1 MSAKQW
7 RLLGLGAVVMSA
19 VAFSACGQKP
29 QASANPAQATPA
41 ADDGKALTVYSARAE
56 QLIQPILD
64 QYTQETGV
72 KFKLVSDKEG
82 VLMERMKTEGAQ
94 SPADLLITVDAGNL
108 WQAAQ
113 AGLLQPVQSKVL
125 SDNIPAHLR
134 DPENKWFGL
143 SVRARTIFYNTA
155 KVKPEQLSS
164 YQNLADAQWKGKLC
178 LRTSKKVYNQSLV
191 AMMMSEDGEPKTEAI
206 VKGWVANLATEVFP
220 DDTKLLEAIG
230 SGQCEVGIA
239 NTYYY
244 GRLMGKSPDLPI
256 GIFWANQQLKG
267 THVNVSGAGVAAH
280 SKHKDEAVKLLEW
293 LSSDKAQGTFA
304 GSNMEY
310 PVNPKVPADAVH
322 LSKTTITSLRPDVIR
337 PKR

>member
-267 THVNVSGAGVAAH
+267 THVNVSGAGVAA
-280 SKHKDEAVKLLEW
+280 
-293 LSSDKAQGTFA
+293 
-304 GSNMEY
+304 
-310 PVNPKVPADAVH
+310 
-322 LSKTTITSLRPDVIR
+322 
-337 PKR
+337 